1 MRNISNKVF
10 KPKQKFSKQILLVIP
25 FILLSL
31 LLVITPMIM
40 ILIKSF
46 LPTESGSS
54 TLNWSYM
61 DGFVWGKILL
71 SIILA
76 IIATFLCV
84 LIAYP
89 FSYFLS
95 FGSSKLFKTIVVII
109 ITAPIW
115 TSFLVKLIGLKTFFD
130 ICAGYNNS
138 TYGHI
143 WTVIGMT
150 YIYLPFM
157 ILPLYNT
164 LEDMPKNL
172 IYASKDLGQNG
183 LKTFFKV
190 VLPYTKLA
198 LLSGLTLV
206 FLPCVTTVA
215 IPQFMNNAPNG
226 ATIGDIIVQEGE
238 QAATSEIALARA
250 STLSLVVSII
260 MLALYGLIALT
271 PKVFK
276 WFKEKKVS
284 KNIIANEKPK
294 GAKHD

>member
-1 MRNISNKVF
+1 MRSITSRVF
-10 KPKQKFSKQILLVIP
+10 KPKQKFSKQILLVLP
-25 FILLSL
+25 FIFLSMI
-31 LLVITPMIM
+31 LVIIPMVM

-46 LPTESGSS
+46 MPTESGSS
-54 TLNWSYM
+54 QLNWSYL

-76 IIATFLCV
+76 IIATFFCV

-95 FGSSKLFKTIVVII
+95 FGTSKVFKAIVVII

-115 TSFLVKLIGLKTFFD
+115 TSFLIKLIGLKTFFD
-130 ICAGYNNS
+130 LCAGYSNS

-157 ILPLYNT
+157 ILPIYNT

-172 IYASKDLGQNG
+172 IFASKDLGQNG
-183 LKTFFKV
+183 FKTFFKV
-190 VLPYTKLA
+190 VLPYTKIA
-198 LLSGLTLV
+198 LLAGLTLV

-215 IPQFMNNAPNG
+215 IPQFLNNAPNG

-250 STLSLVVSII
+250 STLSLIVSII
-260 MLALYGLIALT
+260 MLALYGLISFT
-271 PKVFK
+271 PKLFK
-276 WFKEKKVS
+276 WLKDKRAVGGVKDV
-284 KNIIANEKPK
+284 K
-294 GAKHD
+294 